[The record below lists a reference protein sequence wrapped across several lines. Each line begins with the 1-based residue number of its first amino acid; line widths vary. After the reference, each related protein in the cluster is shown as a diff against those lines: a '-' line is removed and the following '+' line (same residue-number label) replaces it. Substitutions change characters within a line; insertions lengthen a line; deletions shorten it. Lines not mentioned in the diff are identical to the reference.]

1 MWTGW
6 CRMAQHQHSMAWP
19 SMAWHMVVYLLST
32 VINAMRRQQYKRAGG
47 DLPQLLA
54 SHCLEI
60 AFSIN
65 RVRRN
70 V

>member
-1 MWTGW
+1 MT
-6 CRMAQHQHSMAWP
+6 
-19 SMAWHMVVYLLST
+19 WHMVVYLLST

-47 DLPQLLA
+47 DIPQLLA